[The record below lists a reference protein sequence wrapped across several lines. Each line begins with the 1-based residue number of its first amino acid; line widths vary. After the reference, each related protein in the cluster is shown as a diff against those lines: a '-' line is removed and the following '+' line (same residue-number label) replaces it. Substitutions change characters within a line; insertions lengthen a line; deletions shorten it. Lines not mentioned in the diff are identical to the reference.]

1 MKKTLS
7 AFLTLFLMLSVLSA
21 LGEQA
26 AEPDAAY
33 MDDFTVPTCDGGS
46 FTLSEALKDHELVL
60 INFWATWCEPC
71 AYEFPFLQEAWEKNS
86 DRVAVIAL
94 SVEPKDTLDEV
105 KAYAREMGLT
115 FPMGNVGDT
124 GLGAFANQGTP
135 TSVIVDQNRKI
146 LVSEVGIRYS
156 AEDFE
161 DMFEGYYSS
170 NFNPEEC
177 TYTIFTE
184 DMDEN
189 SIADVTLGFCTDT
202 ACRNVTTDE
211 DGIAVFKGAPA
222 RYHLQVIDVPDGFSE
237 ELQDDLYTEPY
248 NQTIYIVLTKE

>member
-7 AFLTLFLMLSVLSA
+7 VFLALFLVVSVLSA

-26 AEPDAAY
+26 AEPVAAY

-60 INFWATWCEPC
+60 INFWATWCPPC
-71 AYEFPFLQEAWEKNS
+71 AYEFPFLQEAWTKNS

-146 LVSEVGIRYS
+146 LASEVGARNSTESI
-156 AEDFE
+156 EELFKE
-161 DMFEGYYSS
+161 YYS
-170 NFNPEEC
+170 NNYNPDEC
-177 TYTIFTE
+177 TYTVFTGDINQE
-184 DMDEN
+184 A
-189 SIADVTLGFCTDT
+189 IADVTLGFCTDT

-211 DGIAVFKGAPA
+211 HGVAVFKGAPS
-222 RYHLQVIDVPDGFSE
+222 RYHIQVIDVPDGFSE
-237 ELQDDLYTEPY
+237 ELQADLYTEPY
-248 NQTIYIVLTKE
+248 DQTIYIVLKKE

>member
-1 MKKTLS
+1 MKKALS
-7 AFLTLFLMLSVLSA
+7 ILLALFLALSA
-21 LGEQA
+21 LSALAEQD
-26 AEPDAAY
+26 AEPAAAY
-33 MDDFTVPTCDGGS
+33 MDDFSVPTCDGGS

-60 INFWATWCEPC
+60 LNFWATWCPPC

-105 KAYAREMGLT
+105 KAYAKKMGLT

-124 GLGAFANQGTP
+124 GLDAFANQGTP
-135 TSVIVDQNRKI
+135 TTVIVDKSGKI
-146 LVSEVGIRYS
+146 LASELGVRYS

-161 DMFEGYYSS
+161 DLFEGYSGKNY
-170 NFNPEEC
+170 NPEEC

-184 DMDEN
+184 DMNEER
-189 SIADVTLGFCTDT
+189 IADVTLGFCTDT

-211 DGIAVFKGAPA
+211 NGIAVFKGAPA
-222 RYHLQVIDVPDGFSE
+222 KYHIQVIDVPDGFSDK
-237 ELQDDLYTEPY
+237 LQQDLYTEPY
-248 NQTIYIVLTKE
+248 DQTFYILLNKE